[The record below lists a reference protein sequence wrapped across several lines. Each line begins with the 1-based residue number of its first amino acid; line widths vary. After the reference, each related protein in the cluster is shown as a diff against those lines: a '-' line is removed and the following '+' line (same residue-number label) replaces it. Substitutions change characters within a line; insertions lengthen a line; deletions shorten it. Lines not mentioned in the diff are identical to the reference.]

1 MGGEACSDGDGELI
15 SGGETNGE
23 GAGAYTGACADIEAL
38 L

>member
-1 MGGEACSDGDGELI
+1 MGGEACSDGDGEL